1 MAVGLGLGLGVGLG
15 YGRARCAP
23 HGKTSALTTFPQ
35 GKPATTDWLIGL
47 PPHEHGT
54 APDGTALKLGAAAI
68 SEARP

>member
-1 MAVGLGLGLGVGLG
+1 MGLGLGLAVGLG

-23 HGKTSALTTFPQ
+23 HGKTSALTFPQ

-54 APDGTALKLGAAAI
+54 AQDSTVLKLGAAAI